1 CGWMD
6 VLGAHTISRPETGR
20 GLCLPVERAARHPF
34 LAILDQV
41 RRELARERLA
51 AAQCVARR
59 KLVRTGVTAL
69 DEVALHGQR
78 PALVIGR
85 GKIGAWRELLLR
97 EAGRIDGPR
106 PGIAERALHRQHAAF
121 PRGMKDRFV

>member
-1 CGWMD
+1 MAG
-6 VLGAHTISRPETGR
+6 G
-20 GLCLPVERAARHPF
+20 
-34 LAILDQV
+34 
-41 RRELARERLA
+41 
-51 AAQCVARR
+51 
-59 KLVRTGVTAL
+59 KLVGTGVTAL

-85 GKIGAWRELLLR
+85 AEIGSWREPLLR

-121 PRGMKDRFV
+121 PWGMKDRLVRLGLDPSEAVHPTHVVNAVHHATSSGRLGSPVPIMASRVMR